1 MKKTFIEI
9 KDINTNETETRVVR
23 GDVSVLMGINE
34 IRIIRHD
41 DDQKT
46 DVINTTG
53 KVVIVKNWGN

>member
-9 KDINTNETETRVVR
+9 KDINTNKTETRVVR

-41 DDQKT
+41 DDQQT
-46 DVINTTG
+46 DVIDTTG

>member
-46 DVINTTG
+46 DVIDTTG